1 MKLFIKLLVT
11 ICILGAL
18 KPEPIFAAAENKLG
32 IHILETE
39 ELGEV
44 SKLFPDGGYITVPV
58 RLDQLEASKWQ
69 KFFDESDKFR
79 FIPII
84 RFATSHNG
92 KYWERPTKRDI
103 VNFADFFSKLDWHR
117 QELIVIAFNEPNHAP
132 EWGGKVDPDNYGQ
145 SLTFLVNWF
154 ATEPKKYLVLPAALD
169 AAASNTDTTMS
180 SNLFLDKLL
189 SKFPATI
196 NSLSGWNSHA
206 YPNPGFTGRPVDYHK
221 MSVRS
226 YQFELETIKKR
237 IGKDLSVY
245 ITETGW
251 DNTKKNDSL
260 IAGYFKFAYE
270 NIWYPDRKVA
280 AVTPFLFNAQTMP
293 FSAFS
298 LLDDNE
304 KPTMVYEMIQKLGK
318 EL

>member
-1 MKLFIKLLVT
+1 MKVFFRLFFIIV
-11 ICILGAL
+11 ILGVL
-18 KPEPIFAAAENKLG
+18 KTNILFAAESNKLG
-32 IHILETE
+32 VHILETE
-39 ELGEV
+39 ELSEV

-58 RLDQLEASKWQ
+58 RLNQLDGIKWQ
-69 KFFDESDKFR
+69 KFFDEADKFR

-103 VNFADFFSKLDWHR
+103 INFADFFSKLDWHR
-117 QELIVIAFNEPNHAP
+117 GELIVIAFNEPNHAP

-154 ATEPKKYLVLPAALD
+154 TTEPKKYLVLPAALD
-169 AAASNTDTTMS
+169 AAAANTGSTMS
-180 SNLFLDKLL
+180 ANLFLDKLL
-189 SKFPATI
+189 SEFPGTI
-196 NSLSGWNSHA
+196 DNLSGWNSHA
-206 YPNPGFTGRPVDYHK
+206 YPNPGFAGNPNDSHK

-226 YQFELETIKKR
+226 YQFELDTIKKKTGR
-237 IGKDLSVY
+237 DLPVY

-251 DNTKKNDSL
+251 DNIKKKDRL

-270 NIWYPDRKVA
+270 NIWNPDSKVA
-280 AVTPFLFNAQTMP
+280 VVTPFLFNAQTMP

-304 KPTMVYEMIQKLGK
+304 KPTRIYEMIKQLA
-318 EL
+318 L

>member
-1 MKLFIKLLVT
+1 M
-11 ICILGAL
+11 
-18 KPEPIFAAAENKLG
+18 AASGNKLG
-32 IHILETE
+32 VHILETE
-39 ELGEV
+39 ELSEV

-58 RLDQLEASKWQ
+58 RLNQLDEIKWQ
-69 KFFDESDKFR
+69 KFFDEADKFR

-92 KYWERPTKRDI
+92 KFWERPIKHDI
-103 VNFADFFSKLDWHR
+103 VRFANFFTKLDWHR
-117 QELIVIAFNEPNHAP
+117 DELIVVAFNEPNHAP

-154 ATEPKKYLVLPAALD
+154 MTEPKKYLVLPAALD
-169 AAASNTDTTMS
+169 AAAANTGSTMS
-180 SNLFLDKLL
+180 ANLFLDKLL
-189 SKFPATI
+189 SEFPGTI
-196 NSLSGWNSHA
+196 DNLSGWNSHA
-206 YPNPGFTGRPVDYHK
+206 YPNPGFAGNPNDSHK

-226 YQFELETIKKR
+226 YQFELDTIKKR
-237 IGKDLSVY
+237 TGRDLPVY

-251 DNTKKNDSL
+251 DNIKKKDGL

-270 NIWYPDRKVA
+270 NIWNPDSKVA

-304 KPTMVYEMIQKLGK
+304 KPTLVYEMIKQLA
-318 EL
+318 L

>member
-1 MKLFIKLLVT
+1 M
-11 ICILGAL
+11 
-18 KPEPIFAAAENKLG
+18 
-32 IHILETE
+32 ETE
-39 ELGEV
+39 ELSEV
-44 SKLFPDGGYITVPV
+44 AKLFPDGGYITVPV
-58 RLDQLEASKWQ
+58 RLNQLDIIKWQ
-69 KFFDESDKFR
+69 KFFDEADKFR

-92 KYWERPTKRDI
+92 KFWERPIKRDI

-117 QELIVIAFNEPNHAP
+117 GELIVVAFNEPNHAL

-154 ATEPKKYLVLPAALD
+154 MTEPRKYLVLPAALD
-169 AAASNTDTTMS
+169 AAAVNTVSTMS
-180 SNLFLDKLL
+180 ASLFLDKLL
-189 SKFPATI
+189 SEFPGTI
-196 NSLSGWNSHA
+196 DNLSGWNSHA
-206 YPNPGFTGRPVDYHK
+206 YPNPGFAGNPNDSHK

-226 YQFELETIKKR
+226 YQFELDTIKKKTGR
-237 IGKDLSVY
+237 DLPVY

-251 DNTKKNDSL
+251 DNIKKKDRL

-270 NIWYPDRKVA
+270 NIWHPDSKVA

-304 KPTMVYEMIQKLGK
+304 KPTKVYEMIQKLT
-318 EL
+318 L